1 MRRTI
6 LGIVTSAC
14 VAAGGSSSNAADL
27 PVKAPPRPVEVFS
40 WTGVYVGAHAGYGW
54 ADKDWTDPAGP
65 PFDAGSHT
73 ATGWLGGLQ
82 AGANY
87 QFSNWVIGVEGQY
100 SWADLSGSHISLV
113 DPADTLG
120 TKVRRMATF
129 AGRFGYAFDR
139 ALIYAKG
146 GGAWAHDDHTKIDL
160 GVLEGVGRLNRSG
173 WMAGTGIEY
182 AVLGS
187 WSAKLEYNYMDM
199 GTRRV
204 TLIDPAGGPPDFF
217 DIRQHIQTIV
227 VGINYRFW
235 SASGLF
241 PNRP

>member
-1 MRRTI
+1 
-6 LGIVTSAC
+6 
-14 VAAGGSSSNAADL
+14 
-27 PVKAPPRPVEVFS
+27 
-40 WTGVYVGAHAGYGW
+40 VGAHAGYGW

-146 GGAWAHDDHTKIDL
+146 GGAWAHDDHTKFDL
-160 GVLEGVGRLNRSG
+160 GVREGVGRLNRSG
-173 WMAGTGIEY
+173 WMAGAGVEY
-182 AVLGS
+182 AFIGP